1 MLSGRKNI
9 LKEFLTRGAVFG
21 GLGPIIVGIVYL
33 CISMNIAD
41 FSLSAIEVLLAIISG
56 YLLAFIQAGASVFNQ
71 IDSWSPGKSLLFH
84 FTSIYLAYIVTYL
97 INRWIPFNIIFI
109 LIFTGGFVAAYFIV
123 WITVYLCVKA
133 TQRKLNRS
141 IEEKQKNKE

>member
-1 MLSGRKNI
+1 MISGRKNI
-9 LKEFLTRGAVFG
+9 LKEFLTRGAVFA

-33 CISMNIAD
+33 CISMNVAD
-41 FSLSAIEVLLAIISG
+41 FSLSAIDVLLAIISG

-71 IDSWSPGKSLLFH
+71 IENWSPGRSLLFH
-84 FTSIYLAYIVTYL
+84 FTSIYLAYIVAYL

-109 LIFTGGFVAAYFIV
+109 LIFTGAFVVAYFIV
-123 WITVYLCVKA
+123 WITVYLCMKA

-141 IEEKQKNKE
+141 IMEKQKNKE

>member
-33 CISMNIAD
+33 CISMNVAD
-41 FSLSAIEVLLAIISG
+41 FSLSATEVFLAIISG
-56 YLLAFIQAGASVFNQ
+56 YLLAFIQAGATVFNQ
-71 IDSWSPGKSLLFH
+71 IDNWSPGRSLLFH

-97 INRWIPFNIIFI
+97 MNRWIPFNIIFI
-109 LIFTGGFVAAYFIV
+109 LIFTGAFVIAYFIV

-141 IEEKQKNKE
+141 IEESKK